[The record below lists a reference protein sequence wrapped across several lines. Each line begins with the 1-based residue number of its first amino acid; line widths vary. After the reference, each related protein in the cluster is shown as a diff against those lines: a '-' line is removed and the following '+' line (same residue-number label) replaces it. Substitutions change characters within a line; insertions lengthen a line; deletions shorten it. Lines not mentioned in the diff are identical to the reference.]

1 MDSFK
6 ICGLFLLQVRKI
18 LSVSPELMSPLITRS
33 LVSSSESGIEDGDR
47 MLRACLAILC
57 EIGVLNP
64 LLMIVCGG
72 VNSITRTVLECHSP
86 RIAESLCGV
95 LLHLLEWPQ
104 TRNISGVRL
113 DCLAAPY
120 CDFTYRLGIMDKN
133 KHARDLRFT
142 CSRLALLSVL
152 RSWPGILEFCDPNK
166 PSGLKAI
173 VDVLYL
179 NQMEVRVSIEI
190 FIRTIFQYASLTITL
205 HCIIISNN
213 RKQS

>member
-1 MDSFK
+1 M
-6 ICGLFLLQVRKI
+6 LQIRRI
-18 LSVSPELMSPLITRS
+18 LTISPELTSQLITRS

-57 EIGVLNP
+57 EIGILNP
-64 LLMIVCGG
+64 VLMIVSGG
-72 VNSITRTVLECHSP
+72 VNAITRTVLECHSP

-95 LLHLLEWPQ
+95 LLHLLESPH
-104 TRNISGVRL
+104 TRNMSGVRL

-152 RSWPGILEFCDPNK
+152 RSWPGTLEFCDPSK
-166 PSGLKAI
+166 QSGLKAI

-179 NQMEVRVSIEI
+179 NQIEVRVCVNRPFYHLIIWCSY
-190 FIRTIFQYASLTITL
+190 YANL
-205 HCIIISNN
+205 
-213 RKQS
+213 